1 MADEARNDLLVPL
14 TDLRRKLHQ
23 RRPVTIATRLAG
35 LTVSDTSVD
44 PASAVVVDVSLE
56 AVSDG
61 VTATG
66 SVSAR
71 WIGPCNLCLD
81 EVFGDVLAEVQEVFS
96 DATADD
102 DVYPIG
108 REDVDLFP
116 MVSDALLL
124 ELPLLAKCPNGGVG
138 VCDRA
143 PDLAE
148 DKEGEEV
155 VAESEAGLADPRWA
169 ALDALTFDED
179 K

>member
-1 MADEARNDLLVPL
+1 
-14 TDLRRKLHQ
+14 
-23 RRPVTIATRLAG
+23 VTIATRLHG

-44 PASAVVVDVSLE
+44 SESDVVVDVSLE

-71 WIGPCNLCLD
+71 WVGPCHLCLD
-81 EVFGDVLAEVQEVFS
+81 EVSGDVVAEVQEVFS
-96 DATADD
+96 DAPTDD

-108 REDVDLFP
+108 REDVDLLP

-124 ELPLLAKCPNGGVG
+124 ELPLLAKCPHGGVG
-138 VCDRA
+138 ACERA

-148 DKEGEEV
+148 GDDDEE
-155 VAESEAGLADPRWA
+155 AADEPESELADPRWS
-169 ALDALTFDED
+169 ALDALTFDD
-179 K
+179 DQKP